1 MENYAS
7 YNFSFKGSKYSDGC
21 FFDCFCKFSDIYVSN
36 IKIVTDQTRMDES
49 GLIAGIQQGD
59 QQAFRLLVEKHQRM
73 VVNTCFGIVHNT
85 ADAEDLAQDVFLE
98 VFRMADKFRGE
109 ARLSTWLYRI
119 ATNRS
124 LNFIRDT
131 KRKRFFQSIEEAFSG
146 GKNRNREISEHLTDQ
161 ADHGITGQQRSE
173 MLHRAIDRLPEKQRV
188 AFVLNKYEELSYQQ
202 IAEIMEISLASVES
216 LIHRAKKNLQE
227 QLLECYKKKC
237 V

>member
-1 MENYAS
+1 
-7 YNFSFKGSKYSDGC
+7 
-21 FFDCFCKFSDIYVSN
+21 
-36 IKIVTDQTRMDES
+36 MDES

-98 VFRMADKFRGE
+98 VFRTAGKFRGD
-109 ARLSTWLYRI
+109 ARLSTWLYRM

-124 LNFIRDT
+124 LNFIRDN
-131 KRKRFFQSIEEAFSG
+131 KRKRFFQSFEEAFSG
-146 GKNRNREISEHLTDQ
+146 GKNRNKEISEHRTDQ
-161 ADHGITGQQRSE
+161 ADHEITGKQRSE
-173 MLHRAIDRLPEKQRV
+173 MLHQAIDRLPEKQRV

-202 IAEIMEISLASVES
+202 IAEVMEISLASVES

-227 QLLECYKKKC
+227 QLLDCYKKKC